1 MVVGVPRGPVPTLAV
16 RHMILPASPPPQSQA
31 RPPRLRRR
39 TFAEIERAE
48 WERLYRATPAATPFS
63 SWTFHRAWW
72 DAYGVTAE
80 EHYLVM
86 DGDVDAAALP
96 GGAAGTVR
104 AIVPLM
110 TRGSASTPRTPVPPL
125 IGRGMPHGR
134 SDETIRRSL
143 FFAASYHADYA
154 TVLASE
160 TDIPLLAATLT
171 AYLLERLDSGAVDR
185 VDLRRLADAD
195 PFAERLAQEVMLAA
209 PRPGYASRLEAED
222 VCPTIRLANDWHTQ
236 LATMDKKTRHEIRRK
251 LRRAEAHGPL
261 SLRYLPLD
269 APSVDRFIRL
279 HQARWGSDGLF
290 ADDEDGDRSRTFLRR
305 LAELEG
311 LEGDGAR
318 LHLGEVSIGER
329 VVYVLAGFSSR
340 GTCYFY
346 NAGMDPGSLE
356 LSPGIVGTAAYLR
369 DRIDR
374 GEERFDFLRGDEP
387 YKYHWGATDRTLS
400 RLVIERASPA

>member
-1 MVVGVPRGPVPTLAV
+1 
-16 RHMILPASPPPQSQA
+16 MILPASPPPQSQA
-31 RPPRLRRR
+31 GPTCLRRR
-39 TFAEIERAE
+39 PFARIERAE

-86 DGDVDAAALP
+86 DDDVDADAP
-96 GGAAGTVR
+96 RGGAAGTIR

-110 TRGSASTPRTPVPPL
+110 TQPSASTGCAPVPPL
-125 IGRGMPHGR
+125 LGDVPSHGR
-134 SDETIRRSL
+134 TDEDIRRTL

-154 TVLASE
+154 TVLTSE
-160 TDIPLLAATLT
+160 TDIPLLAAMLT
-171 AYLLERLDSGAVDR
+171 AHVLERLDAGAVDR
-185 VDLRRLADAD
+185 VDLRRLADGD
-195 PFAERLAQEVMLAA
+195 PFAERLVQEVLLAA
-209 PRPGYASRLEAED
+209 PRLGYVSRVETED
-222 VCPTIRLANDWHTQ
+222 VCPTISLANDWHAQ
-236 LATMDKKTRHEIRRK
+236 LAAMDKKTRHEIRRK

-269 APSVDRFIRL
+269 AASADRFIHL

-290 ADDEDGDRSRTFLRR
+290 AHDEDGDRSRTFLRR

-311 LEGDGAR
+311 LDGDSAR
-318 LHLGEVSIGER
+318 LHLGEVSIGDR

-346 NAGMDPGSLE
+346 NAGMEPGSLE

-387 YKYHWGATDRTLS
+387 YKYHWGAIDRMLS
-400 RLVIERASPA
+400 QLTIERASPA